1 MTPETLERIARRVC
15 AARGLDPDRT
25 EWTIVLGIAP
35 DGSTAP
41 VGASVAV
48 WELVAREV
56 TGHLQVREAIEA
68 EGEPTPIEPSP

>member
-1 MTPETLERIARRVC
+1 MTAAQLERIARRVC
-15 AARGLDPDRT
+15 LARGIDPDRT
-25 EWTIVLGIAP
+25 EWALVPGLAP
-35 DGSTAP
+35 DGSAAP

-68 EGEPTPIEPSP
+68 EGGTTPVEPSP

>member
-41 VGASVAV
+41 VGASVAA

-56 TGHLQVREAIEA
+56 TAAAEIWEAIEA
-68 EGEPTPIEPSP
+68 EDEPTPVEPSP